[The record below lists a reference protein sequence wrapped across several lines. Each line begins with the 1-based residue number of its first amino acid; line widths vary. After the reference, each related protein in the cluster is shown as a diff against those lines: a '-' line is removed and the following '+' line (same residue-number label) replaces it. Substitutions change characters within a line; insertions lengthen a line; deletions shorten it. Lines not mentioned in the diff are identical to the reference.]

1 MLKSILI
8 IFLKWFIVCEMEEC
22 KQSNQG
28 FKDEFFVDVHC
39 GFIDNAFQIFFT
51 SIFDLIWNMIKYYV
65 QPSMLLDIKPVH
77 LYNNDKISPM
87 S

>member
-8 IFLKWFIVCEMEEC
+8 IFLKCFIVCEMEEC

-51 SIFDLIWNMIKYYV
+51 SIFDLI
-65 QPSMLLDIKPVH
+65 
-77 LYNNDKISPM
+77 
-87 S
+87 